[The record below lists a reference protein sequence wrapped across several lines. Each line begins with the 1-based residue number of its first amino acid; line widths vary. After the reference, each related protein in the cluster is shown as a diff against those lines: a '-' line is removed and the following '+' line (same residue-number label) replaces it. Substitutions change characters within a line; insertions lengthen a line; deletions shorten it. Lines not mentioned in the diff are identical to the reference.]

1 MVCLSYWLYNNFMNN
16 LIVLNKNDNVGVSQ
30 FIIPEKTKIEGHE
43 ISTIDPI
50 PFGHKVCLKTIKK
63 GDPIIKYDQIIGFA
77 SDDIKPGEHV
87 HSHNLEFRE
96 FKRDFKVRNKNHTID
111 EKADTFFNGIL
122 RDNGQVATRNYIGI
136 LSTVNCSATVTK
148 MIVEKIKYSDLLK
161 DYPNIDGI
169 VPITHSTGCGMNTES
184 EGMQIFQRTID
195 GFKNHPNF
203 SHVFVI
209 GLGCEC
215 AQVSLFDESLKKHN
229 RIHFLTIQDEGGTKK
244 IVEKVLSQI
253 KNLLLEANNIKRTSQ
268 PVSHL
273 TLALQCGG
281 SDGYSGITAN
291 PALGV
296 AADLLVK
303 KGGSS
308 ILSETPEIYGAEHLL
323 INRASSQETADKL
336 IKRIEWWKHYTSIN
350 NSSMDN
356 NPAPGN
362 KKGGLTT
369 ILEKSLGAV
378 AKGGNSILQDVLHY
392 AEPLKNKGFNF
403 MDSPGYDPVSVTG
416 QVASGANV
424 ICFTTGRGS
433 CFGCKPVPSLK
444 LSTNSTMFEK
454 MSEDM
459 DINCGTIAEG
469 KEKVE
474 DVGQKIFELV
484 VNTASG
490 NKSKSEINGYGDEEF
505 NPWQVGVVM

>member
-1 MVCLSYWLYNNFMNN
+1 MACLKQQLYNNFMNN
-16 LIVLNKNDNVGVSQ
+16 LIVLNQNDNVGVSQ
-30 FIIPEKTKIEGHE
+30 FIIPEKTKIVGQD
-43 ISTIDPI
+43 ISTVNPI
-50 PFGHKVCLKTIKK
+50 PFGHKVCLKSINK

-77 SDDIKPGEHV
+77 SKDIQAGEHV
-87 HSHNLEFRE
+87 HSHNLEFRD
-96 FKRDFKVRNKNHTID
+96 FKRDFNVTDKKNIIE

-122 RDNGQVATRNYIGI
+122 RDNGDVATRNYIGI
-136 LSTVNCSATVTK
+136 VSTVNCSATVTK
-148 MIVEKIKYSDLLK
+148 MIVEKIKNSNILK
-161 DYPNIDGI
+161 DYTNIDGI
-169 VPITHSTGCGMNTES
+169 VPITHSTGCGMNTAS

-253 KNLLLEANNIKRTSQ
+253 KDLLNEANDVKRTAQ
-268 PVSHL
+268 PVNHL

-291 PALGV
+291 PALGI

-323 INRASSQETADKL
+323 INRANSQETADKL
-336 IKRIEWWKHYTSIN
+336 LKRIEWWKHYTSIN
-350 NSSMDN
+350 DSTMDN

-362 KKGGLTT
+362 KRGGLTT

-378 AKGGNSILQDVLHY
+378 AKGGNSILQDVLNY
-392 AEPLKNKGFNF
+392 AEPLKHKGFNF

-444 LSTNSTMFEK
+444 LSTNTTMYEK

-459 DINCGTIAEG
+459 DINCGTIADG
-469 KEKVE
+469 KEKIE

>member
-1 MVCLSYWLYNNFMNN
+1 MNN

-77 SDDIKPGEHV
+77 LDEIKPGQHV

-96 FKRDFKVRNKNHTID
+96 FKREFKVTDKKHIVD

-136 LSTVNCSATVTK
+136 VSTVNCSATVTK
-148 MIVEKIKYSDLLK
+148 MIVERIKYSDILK

-244 IVEKVLSQI
+244 IVDKVLSQI
-253 KNLLLEANNIKRTSQ
+253 KNLLSEANSVERSSQ

-336 IKRIEWWKHYTSIN
+336 IQRLEWWKI
-350 NSSMDN
+350 
-356 NPAPGN
+356 
-362 KKGGLTT
+362 
-369 ILEKSLGAV
+369 
-378 AKGGNSILQDVLHY
+378 ILQSIVVLWIITQ
-392 AEPLKNKGFNF
+392 PLEIKR
-403 MDSPGYDPVSVTG
+403 
-416 QVASGANV
+416 VALQQ
-424 ICFTTGRGS
+424 F
-433 CFGCKPVPSLK
+433 
-444 LSTNSTMFEK
+444 
-454 MSEDM
+454 
-459 DINCGTIAEG
+459 
-469 KEKVE
+469 
-474 DVGQKIFELV
+474 
-484 VNTASG
+484 
-490 NKSKSEINGYGDEEF
+490 
-505 NPWQVGVVM
+505 

>member
-1 MVCLSYWLYNNFMNN
+1 MACLKHYLYNKSVNN
-16 LIVLNKNDNVGVSQ
+16 LIVLNQNDNVGVSQ
-30 FIIPEKTKIEGHE
+30 FIIPEKTKIKGHD

-50 PFGHKVCLKTIKK
+50 PFGHKVCLKSINK

-77 SDDIKPGEHV
+77 SKDIKAGEHV

-96 FKRDFKVRNKNHTID
+96 FKRDFKVTDKKNIID

-122 RDNGQVATRNYIGI
+122 RDNGDVATRNYIGI
-136 LSTVNCSATVTK
+136 VSTVNCSATVTK
-148 MIVEKIKYSDLLK
+148 MIVEKIKYSNILK

-169 VPITHSTGCGMNTES
+169 VPITHSTGCGMNTVS
-184 EGMQIFQRTID
+184 EGMEIFQRTID

-244 IVEKVLSQI
+244 IVEKVFSQI
-253 KNLLLEANNIKRTSQ
+253 KNLLNEANDTERTSQ
-268 PVSHL
+268 PISHL

-323 INRASSQETADKL
+323 INRANSKETADKL
-336 IKRIEWWKHYTSIN
+336 IKRIEWWRHYTSIN
-350 NSSMDN
+350 DSTMDN

-378 AKGGNSILQDVLHY
+378 AKGGNSILQDVLNY

-444 LSTNSTMFEK
+444 LSTNTTMYEK
-454 MSEDM
+454 MTEDM

-474 DVGQKIFELV
+474 EVGHKIFELV

>member
-1 MVCLSYWLYNNFMNN
+1 MQNN
-16 LIVLNKNDNVGVSQ
+16 LIVLNKNDNVAVTP
-30 FIIPEKTKIEGHE
+30 FIIPANTKIEGQN
-43 ISTIDPI
+43 ISSIDDI
-50 PFGHKVCLKTIKK
+50 PFGHKICLKTVNK
-63 GDPIIKYDQIIGFA
+63 GDPVIKYDQIIGFA
-77 SDDIKPGEHV
+77 STNINPGEHV
-87 HSHNLEFRE
+87 HSHNLEFKDFDR
-96 FKRDFKVRNKNHTID
+96 KFKVI
-111 EKADTFFNGIL
+111 EKKSIINEKSELFFNGIM

-136 LSTVNCSATVTK
+136 ISTVNCSATVTK
-148 MIVEKIKYSDLLK
+148 MISEKIKQSNILK
-161 DYPNIDGI
+161 DFPNIDGI

-203 SHVFVI
+203 SHVFVL

-215 AQVSLFDESLKKHN
+215 AQVDIFKDNVKQHD
-229 RIHFLTIQDEGGTKK
+229 RVHFLTIQDEGGTKK
-244 IVEKVLSQI
+244 IVDKVLSEI
-253 KNLLLEANNIKRTSQ
+253 KNLLVISNNVKREPLSVNNI
-268 PVSHL
+268 

-281 SDGYSGITAN
+281 SDGYSGISAN

-296 AADLLVK
+296 AADMLVK
-303 KGGSS
+303 QGGSS

-323 INRASSQETADKL
+323 INRANKQETADKL
-336 IKRIEWWKHYTSIN
+336 IAKIKWWQHYTSIN

-378 AKGGNSILQDVLHY
+378 AKGGNSVLEDVLSY

-433 CFGCKPVPSLK
+433 CFGCKPAPSLK
-444 LSTNSTMFEK
+444 LSTNTTMYEK
-454 MSEDM
+454 MIEDM
-459 DINCGTIAEG
+459 DINCGTIIEG
-469 KEKVE
+469 KEE
-474 DVGQKIFELV
+474 IEEVGKKIFELV
-484 VNTASG
+484 IATASG
-490 NKSKSEINGYGDEEF
+490 SSTKSELNGYGDEEF

>member
-1 MVCLSYWLYNNFMNN
+1 MACLKQELYNNFMNN
-16 LIVLNKNDNVGVSQ
+16 LIVLNQNDNVGVSQ
-30 FIIPEKTKIEGHE
+30 FIIPEKTKIVGQD
-43 ISTIDPI
+43 ISTVNPI
-50 PFGHKVCLKTIKK
+50 PFGHKVCLKSINK

-77 SDDIKPGEHV
+77 SKDIQAGEHV
-87 HSHNLEFRE
+87 HSHNLEFRD
-96 FKRDFKVRNKNHTID
+96 FKRDFNVTDKKNIIE

-122 RDNGQVATRNYIGI
+122 RDNGDVATRNYIGI
-136 LSTVNCSATVTK
+136 VSTVNCSATVTK
-148 MIVEKIKYSDLLK
+148 MIVEKIKYSNILK

-169 VPITHSTGCGMNTES
+169 VPITHSTGCGMNTVS

-253 KNLLLEANNIKRTSQ
+253 KDLLNEANDVKRTAQ
-268 PVSHL
+268 PVNHL

-291 PALGV
+291 PALGI

-323 INRASSQETADKL
+323 INRANSQETADKL
-336 IKRIEWWKHYTSIN
+336 LKRIEWWKHYTSIN
-350 NSSMDN
+350 DSTMDN

-362 KKGGLTT
+362 KRGGLTT

-378 AKGGNSILQDVLHY
+378 AKGGNSILQDVLNY
-392 AEPLKNKGFNF
+392 AEPLKHKGFNF

-444 LSTNSTMFEK
+444 LSTNTTMYEK

-459 DINCGTIAEG
+459 DINCGTIADG
-469 KEKVE
+469 KEKIE

>member
-1 MVCLSYWLYNNFMNN
+1 MQNN
-16 LIVLNKNDNVGVSQ
+16 LIVLNKNDNVAVTP
-30 FIIPEKTKIEGHE
+30 FIIPAKTKIEGQN
-43 ISTIDPI
+43 ISSIDDI
-50 PFGHKVCLKTIKK
+50 PFGHKICLKTVNK
-63 GDPIIKYDQIIGFA
+63 GDPVIKYDQIIGFA
-77 SDDIKPGEHV
+77 SKNINPGEHV
-87 HSHNLEFRE
+87 HSHNLEFKDFDR
-96 FKRDFKVRNKNHTID
+96 KFKVI
-111 EKADTFFNGIL
+111 EKKSIINEKSELFFNGIM

-136 LSTVNCSATVTK
+136 ISTVNCSATVTK
-148 MIVEKIKYSDLLK
+148 MISEKIKQSNILK
-161 DYPNIDGI
+161 DFPNIDGI

-203 SHVFVI
+203 SHVFVL

-215 AQVSLFDESLKKHN
+215 AQVDIFKDNVKQHD
-229 RIHFLTIQDEGGTKK
+229 RVHFLTIQDEGGTKK
-244 IVEKVLSQI
+244 IVDKVLSEI
-253 KNLLLEANNIKRTSQ
+253 KNLLVVSNNVKREPLSVNNI
-268 PVSHL
+268 

-281 SDGYSGITAN
+281 SDGYSGISAN

-296 AADLLVK
+296 AADMLVK
-303 KGGSS
+303 QGGSS

-323 INRASSQETADKL
+323 INRANKQETADKL
-336 IKRIEWWKHYTSIN
+336 IAKIKWWQHYTSIN

-378 AKGGNSILQDVLHY
+378 AKGGNSILEDVLSY

-433 CFGCKPVPSLK
+433 CFGCKPAPSLK
-444 LSTNSTMFEK
+444 LSTNTTMYEK
-454 MSEDM
+454 MIEDM
-459 DINCGTIAEG
+459 DINCGTIIEG
-469 KEKVE
+469 KEE
-474 DVGQKIFELV
+474 IEEVGKKIFELV
-484 VNTASG
+484 IATASG
-490 NKSKSEINGYGDEEF
+490 SPTKSELNGYGDEEF

>member
-1 MVCLSYWLYNNFMNN
+1 MNS

-30 FIIPEKTKIEGHE
+30 FIIPEKTKISGQE

-50 PFGHKVCLKTIKK
+50 PFGHKVCLKPINK

-77 SDDIKPGEHV
+77 SKNITAGEHV
-87 HSHNLEFRE
+87 HSHNLEF
-96 FKRDFKVRNKNHTID
+96 KDFERAFRVQNKKTIID
-111 EKADTFFNGIL
+111 EKVDTFFNGIL

-136 LSTVNCSATVTK
+136 VSTVNCSATVTK
-148 MIVEKIKYSDLLK
+148 MIVEKIKYSNILN

-169 VPITHSTGCGMNTES
+169 VPITHSTGCGMNTVS
-184 EGMQIFQRTID
+184 EGMQMFQRTID

-253 KNLLLEANNIKRTSQ
+253 KNLLPEANRIKRTPQS
-268 PVSHL
+268 VSHL

-323 INRASSQETADKL
+323 INRANSQETADKL
-336 IKRIEWWKHYTSIN
+336 MERLKWWKNYTSIN
-350 NSSMDN
+350 NSTMDN

-362 KKGGLTT
+362 KRGGLTT

-378 AKGGNSILQDVLHY
+378 AKGGKSILEL
-392 AEPLKNKGFNF
+392 
-403 MDSPGYDPVSVTG
+403 
-416 QVASGANV
+416 
-424 ICFTTGRGS
+424 
-433 CFGCKPVPSLK
+433 SL
-444 LSTNSTMFEK
+444 
-454 MSEDM
+454 
-459 DINCGTIAEG
+459 IHI
-469 KEKVE
+469 
-474 DVGQKIFELV
+474 
-484 VNTASG
+484 
-490 NKSKSEINGYGDEEF
+490 
-505 NPWQVGVVM
+505 